1 MPADL
6 NLEFSI
12 QAWLEK
18 ATEDDLACVSLIEH
32 GRARPASACF
42 HAQQMADKYLKALLA
57 ASELKVKKT
66 HDLRVLATLLKD
78 VFPEVLSFEI
88 EFTILNKYAITS
100 RYPGDFPEGFTWA
113 DAQEAYDAAV
123 KIKDFVMSKIN
134 VNSSGPSVKPS

>member
-1 MPADL
+1 MPKTKEFTDWFKKAQDDL
-6 NLEFSI
+6 KIVQIVLK
-12 QAWLEK
+12 EK
-18 ATEDDLACVSLIEH
+18 APYWV
-32 GRARPASACF
+32 ACF
-42 HAQQMADKYLKALLA
+42 HAQQMAEKYLKALLA